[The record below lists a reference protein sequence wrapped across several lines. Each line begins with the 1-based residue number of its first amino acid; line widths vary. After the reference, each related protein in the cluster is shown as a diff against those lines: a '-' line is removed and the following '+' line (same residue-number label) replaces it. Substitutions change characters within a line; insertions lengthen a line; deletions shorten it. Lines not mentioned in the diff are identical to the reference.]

1 MYTFLSSAILVKTT
15 GNYVSAVLSVVCKL
29 VLMYNFLKI
38 IYVFDQC
45 TEHGTYKTTVFR
57 FKITSFQEY
66 EVTRDTL

>member
-38 IYVFDQC
+38 IFKLYLINARNR
-45 TEHGTYKTTVFR
+45 EHIKLLFSDDS
-57 FKITSFQEY
+57 K
-66 EVTRDTL
+66 